1 MHDGLSERTT
11 SPSPRSSRGEGW
23 GEGLLPQISVTKCVR
38 GESPS
43 PGLLRNLTSPRKRGE
58 VTHLEHRQALRFPTT
73 RERFVECCDLILI
86 EHKIAGRGVF
96 GRVFHS

>member
-1 MHDGLSERTT
+1 MMGSA
-11 SPSPRSSRGEGW
+11 SGQ
-23 GEGLLPQISVTKCVR
+23 LLPRPDLCGERVGVR
-38 GESPS
+38 GCLHAFRLADSPPHPKPAAS
-43 PGLLRNLTSPRKRGE
+43 TSPRKRGE